1 MSRVLIAGCGYVG
14 QATADLFHQAG
25 WQVQGWTHSEKS
37 AAELARTPYPVIA
50 VDLADTRA
58 VGARP
63 ENFEAVIHCASTR
76 GGDVGLY
83 QRVYRQGALNLIN
96 RFVGSTILFTS
107 STSVYA
113 QTDGSWV
120 TEMSETEPA
129 QETSRILLAAEQLV
143 RSGGGIV
150 ARLAGIYGPG
160 RSALLQKFLAGEATI
175 DPKKDRFINQVHRDD
190 IAAAFLLLINQKA
203 SAGGIYNVVDNQPI
217 LQSECYRW
225 LGQRL
230 GRAAPSIARPVLSAA
245 EGSIPRRKRGASNKR
260 VSNAKLLSLGWSPRY
275 SNFAAGMEKSVLP
288 SFSLPSSTA

>member
-25 WQVQGWTHSEKS
+25 WQVQGWTHSQKS
-37 AAELARTPYPVIA
+37 AAELAHAPYPVIA
-50 VDLADTRA
+50 VDLADVRA

-76 GGDVGLY
+76 GGDADLY
-83 QRVYRQGALNLIN
+83 RRIYWQGVSNLMN

-107 STSVYA
+107 STSVYG

-120 TEMSETEPA
+120 TETSETEPA
-129 QETSRILLAAEQLV
+129 RETSRVLLVAEELV
-143 RSGGGIV
+143 RNGGGIV

-160 RSALLQKFLAGEATI
+160 RSALLRKFLAGEATI

-190 IAAAFLLLINQKA
+190 IAAAFLLLMNQKA
-203 SAGGIYNVVDNQPI
+203 SASGIYNVVDDQPI

-230 GRAAPSIARPVLSAA
+230 GRAVPPIARPVLSAV
-245 EGSIPRRKRGASNKR
+245 EGSKPGRKRGASNKR
-260 VSNAKLLSLGWSPRY
+260 VNNAKLRSLGWVPRY
-275 SNFAAGMEKSVLP
+275 SNFAQGMEKSVLP
-288 SFSLPSSTA
+288 SFSLPASTA

>member
-25 WQVQGWTHSEKS
+25 WQVQGWTHSERS
-37 AAELARTPYPVIA
+37 AAELSHTPYPVIA
-50 VDLADTRA
+50 VDLADA
-58 VGARP
+58 GAIGARP

-76 GGDVGLY
+76 GGDADLY
-83 QRVYRQGALNLIN
+83 RRVYLQGARNLIN

-129 QETSRILLAAEQLV
+129 QETSRVLLVTEELV
-143 RSGGGIV
+143 RDGGGIV

-160 RSALLQKFLAGEATI
+160 RSALLRKFVAGEATI
-175 DPKKDRFINQVHRDD
+175 DLKKDRFINQVHRDD
-190 IAAAFLLLINQKA
+190 IAAAFLLLMNQKA
-203 SAGGIYNVVDNQPI
+203 SAGGIYNVVDDQPI

-230 GRAAPSIARPVLSAA
+230 GRAVPSIGRPVPSAA
-245 EGSIPRRKRGASNKR
+245 EGSTSRQKRGASNKK
-260 VSNAKLLSLGWSPRY
+260 VSNAKLRSLGWAPRY
-275 SNFAAGMEKSVLP
+275 SNFAEAMEKSVLP
-288 SFSLPSSTA
+288 SFSLPASTA